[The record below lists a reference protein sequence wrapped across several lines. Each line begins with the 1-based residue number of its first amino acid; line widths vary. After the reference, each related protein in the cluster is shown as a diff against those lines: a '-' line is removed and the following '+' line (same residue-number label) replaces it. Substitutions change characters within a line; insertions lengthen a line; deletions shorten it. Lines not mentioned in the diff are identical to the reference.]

1 MLGEELVEKVLGK
14 CDTYRKCG
22 LWLAPPHVR
31 PSAWMSN
38 FAGAEREVAAILL
51 DHYIYYSD
59 LATDALLRSTYQA
72 IVDEIRLATSASVL
86 RSRRP

>member
-14 CDTYRKCG
+14 CDTYRKCR

-38 FAGAEREVAAILL
+38 FDRPEREVAAILL
-51 DHYIYYSD
+51 DHFVYYSD

-72 IVDEIRLATSASVL
+72 IVDGERILLNV
-86 RSRRP
+86 PE